1 MKGLRALRV
10 GAGVALLVVGIGTAC
25 ASGGGGGGGGGSPDS
40 LPLEPMVVNLKD
52 QRYIQIKPVI
62 KLSDPLDTDVVKG
75 WSPVLRHELI
85 KYLVGRDP
93 KEASSTQFMKVFSE
107 EVTELFNKV
116 LRHEYIKDV
125 IFDSWVVQ

>member
-10 GAGVALLVVGIGTAC
+10 GAGVALLVVGIGTAS

-62 KLSDPLDTDVVKG
+62 KLADPVDTDTVKG
-75 WSPVLRHELI
+75 WTPLLRHELI

-93 KEASSTQFMKVFSE
+93 KEASSPQFMKVFSE